1 MKIAILKT
9 LFEVL
14 KKPLEVKALPEGLTY
29 QNFLAILQRRGLSD
43 FLLYR
48 YYEEIEGRGI
58 YTMADG
64 RKGFIFR
71 VYPNFFVGEETT
83 ERLLSFL
90 SSITID
96 DCVLHINTY
105 ASANITHII
114 ERFKVL
120 HHCQVMV
127 DNRELL
133 KEMIAFRAKALQRY
147 SSESMFGGVGAGIDF
162 RARDFITTISVLL
175 PYMEDKEEEARVLKG
190 QYTQIKANLGDF
202 GAACFGAYDLVKMIR
217 ELLVPQSI
225 TEVNGYDDHRWLN
238 QQMTN
243 SSSIGKVNDDGSY
256 HIGNKYSKTLTTQTF
271 PLNIDIDEYRGLF
284 YSLDFLQ
291 NWGIIR
297 K

>member
-1 MKIAILKT
+1 M
-9 LFEVL
+9 
-14 KKPLEVKALPEGLTY
+14 
-29 QNFLAILQRRGLSD
+29 
-43 FLLYR
+43 
-48 YYEEIEGRGI
+48 
-58 YTMADG
+58 
-64 RKGFIFR
+64 
-71 VYPNFFVGEETT
+71 GEETT

-162 RARDFITTISVLL
+162 RARDFITTISILL

-243 SSSIGKVNDDGSY
+243 SSSIGKVNDDSSY

-284 YSLDFLQ
+284 YSLFVDEAQIAIPCPYMVSLVVVFKNTQHTKKAVDDKAKWDMGQLT
-291 NWGIIR
+291 GIPIKYINKNPNLKDR
-297 K
+297 KEESRSIITY